1 MNSKT
6 VYIHTLG
13 CQMNVYDSDRI
24 GIRLSGMGYDR
35 VSSAEAADLV
45 IINTCAIRAK
55 AEQKLYSLVGR
66 LADLKKKK
74 PALRIGIGG
83 CVAQQ
88 EGEKLLNRAPCIDFV
103 FGTHAIG
110 RLNDLITQAERSGRR
125 IVDVKMADCPDDDF
139 SYAMNP
145 SISRQIS
152 RFVTIMTG
160 CDNYCTYCVV
170 PYVRGAEV
178 SRPPEHILD
187 EIHILADSGVREITL
202 LGQNVNSYG
211 QKEGWCDFPELL
223 KQISGIEKISRIRFT
238 TSHPKDL
245 SEGLIQAFSA
255 LKKVGHH
262 IHLPVQSGSDLI
274 LKRMNRRYTRS
285 DYLAKI
291 DRLREICPDM
301 AVTTDF
307 IVGFPGEDEADF
319 QNTLNLIQAVQFD
332 SVFAFKYSDR
342 PSAPASRFS
351 NKVNEDVK
359 SDRLGRLL
367 ELQKNCTLRRH
378 QSLIGTRQVILV
390 EGRSPRA
397 AESNQAIVQWT
408 GRTSGNHVVHFS
420 LHNRNGSPEPDLT
433 GQMLSVQ
440 ISRSFP
446 HSLWGDVI

>member
-24 GIRLSGMGYDR
+24 CIRLLGMGYDR

-110 RLNDLITQAERSGRR
+110 RLNDLITQVERSGRR
-125 IVDVKMADCPDDDF
+125 TVDVKLADCPDDDF

-187 EIHILADSGVREITL
+187 EIHMLADSGVREMDELEKLEPYGQNNSVPIFITHNVTVQSSRIVGEYHRQL
-202 LGQNVNSYG
+202 VLGQSTTKGEKLISAIQFNVDPN
-211 QKEGWCDFPELL
+211 QP
-223 KQISGIEKISRIRFT
+223 
-238 TSHPKDL
+238 
-245 SEGLIQAFSA
+245 
-255 LKKVGHH
+255 
-262 IHLPVQSGSDLI
+262 LPRE
-274 LKRMNRRYTRS
+274 LKRMAY
-285 DYLAKI
+285 
-291 DRLREICPDM
+291 RLRWNYWNGNRTPQI
-301 AVTTDF
+301 
-307 IVGFPGEDEADF
+307 I
-319 QNTLNLIQAVQFD
+319 I
-332 SVFAFKYSDR
+332 
-342 PSAPASRFS
+342 
-351 NKVNEDVK
+351 
-359 SDRLGRLL
+359 
-367 ELQKNCTLRRH
+367 
-378 QSLIGTRQVILV
+378 
-390 EGRSPRA
+390 
-397 AESNQAIVQWT
+397 EST
-408 GRTSGNHVVHFS
+408 
-420 LHNRNGSPEPDLT
+420 
-433 GQMLSVQ
+433 
-440 ISRSFP
+440 
-446 HSLWGDVI
+446 